1 MATNLLNIDLTL
13 DPALM
18 QELAAQPS
26 SITQRT
32 PAEMH
37 KLQAKRDANIKA
49 SNKVTREQRR
59 RDVTIKL
66 LKPNEDALRKMR
78 SLDMFNYFVVP
89 YEMAKSVRA
98 SIHRELSISNKK
110 FTTSKFKWGQHHYL
124 KVKRVP
130 EHGGE

>member
-1 MATNLLNIDLTL
+1 MATDLLTL

-18 QELAAQPS
+18 QEFAAQPT
-26 SITQRT
+26 SIIKRT
-32 PAEMH
+32 PAELH
-37 KLQAKRDANIKA
+37 KLQVKRDANIKA

-78 SLDMFNYFVVP
+78 SMDVFNYFVVP
-89 YEMAKSVRA
+89 YDMAKGVRA
-98 SIHRELSISNKK
+98 SIHRESSISNKK

-130 EHGGE
+130 EHEGMWYV

>member
-1 MATNLLNIDLTL
+1 MATDLLTL

-18 QELAAQPS
+18 QEFATQPS
-26 SITQRT
+26 NITHRT
-32 PAEMH
+32 PADLH

-66 LKPNEDALRKMR
+66 LKPTEDALRKMR
-78 SLDMFNYFVVP
+78 SLDVFNYFVVP
-89 YEMAKSVRA
+89 YEMAKAVRA
-98 SIHRELSISNKK
+98 MIHRESYLNDKCY
-110 FTTSKFKWGQHHYL
+110 TTSKFKWGQHHYL

-130 EHGGE
+130 EQGDM

>member
-1 MATNLLNIDLTL
+1 MATDLLTL

-18 QELAAQPS
+18 QEFATQPS
-26 SITQRT
+26 NITQRT

-78 SLDMFNYFVVP
+78 SLDVFNYFVVP
-89 YEMAKSVRA
+89 YEMAKAVRA
-98 SIHRELSISNKK
+98 MIHRESYLNDKCY
-110 FTTSKFKWGQHHYL
+110 TTSKFKWGQHHYL

-130 EHGGE
+130 EQGDM

>member
-1 MATNLLNIDLTL
+1 MATDLLTL

-18 QELAAQPS
+18 QEFATQPS
-26 SITQRT
+26 NITQRT

-66 LKPNEDALRKMR
+66 LKPNEDALRKLR
-78 SLDMFNYFVVP
+78 TLDTHNYFVVP
-89 YEMAKSVRA
+89 YEMAKAVRA
-98 SIHRELSISNKK
+98 MIHRESYLNDKCY
-110 FTTSKFKWGQHHYL
+110 TTSKFKWGQHHYL

-130 EHGGE
+130 EQGDM

>member
-1 MATNLLNIDLTL
+1 MTPTDLTL

-18 QELAAQPS
+18 QTLASQPS
-26 SITQRT
+26 NAMTRTQ
-32 PAEMH
+32 AQVQE
-37 KLQAKRDANIKA
+37 LQTKRANNIKA

-78 SLDMFNYFVVP
+78 SLDVFNYFVVP
-89 YEMAKSVRA
+89 FDMAKAVRA
-98 SIHRELSISNKK
+98 MIFRELGHSNKRY
-110 FTTSKFKWGQHHYL
+110 TTSKFKWGQHHYL

-130 EHGGE
+130 EHGDA

>member
-1 MATNLLNIDLTL
+1 MATDPLNFDLTL

-18 QELAAQPS
+18 QELANHPS
-26 SITQRT
+26 SIAKRT
-32 PAEMH
+32 PAELH

-49 SNKVTREQRR
+49 SDKVTREQRR

-78 SLDMFNYFVVP
+78 SMDVFNYFVVP
-89 YEMAKSVRA
+89 YEMAKGVRA
-98 SIHRELSISNKK
+98 SIHRELSVSNKK
-110 FTTSKFKWGQHHYL
+110 FTTAKFKWGQHHYL

>member
-1 MATNLLNIDLTL
+1 MATDPLNFDLTL

-18 QELAAQPS
+18 QELANQPS
-26 SITQRT
+26 SIAKRT

-37 KLQAKRDANIKA
+37 KLQAKRNANIKA
-49 SNKVTREQRR
+49 SDKVTREQRR

-78 SLDMFNYFVVP
+78 SMDVFNYFVVP
-89 YEMAKSVRA
+89 YEMAKGVRA
-98 SIHRELSISNKK
+98 SIHRELSVSNKK
-110 FTTSKFKWGQHHYL
+110 FTTAKFKWGQHHYL

>member
-1 MATNLLNIDLTL
+1 MATDLLTL

-18 QELAAQPS
+18 QEFATQPS
-26 SITQRT
+26 SITHRT
-32 PAEMH
+32 PADLH

-78 SLDMFNYFVVP
+78 SLDVFNYFVVP
-89 YEMAKSVRA
+89 YEMAKAVRA
-98 SIHRELSISNKK
+98 MIHRESYLNDKCY
-110 FTTSKFKWGQHHYL
+110 TTVKFKWGQHHYL

-130 EHGGE
+130 EQGDM

>member
-1 MATNLLNIDLTL
+1 MATNLLNLDL

-18 QELAAQPS
+18 QTLAEQVKNETT
-26 SITQRT
+26 IRT

-78 SLDMFNYFVVP
+78 SMDVFNYFVVP

-98 SIHRELSISNKK
+98 SIHRELSVSNKK

-130 EHGGE
+130 EHEGE

>member
-1 MATNLLNIDLTL
+1 MATDLLTL

-18 QELAAQPS
+18 QEFATQPS
-26 SITQRT
+26 NITHRT

-78 SLDMFNYFVVP
+78 SLDVFNYFVVP
-89 YEMAKSVRA
+89 YEMAKAVRA
-98 SIHRELSISNKK
+98 MIHRESYLNDKCY
-110 FTTSKFKWGQHHYL
+110 TTSKFKWGQHHYL

-130 EHGGE
+130 EQGDM

>member
-1 MATNLLNIDLTL
+1 MATNPLNFDLTL

-18 QELAAQPS
+18 QELASQPS
-26 SITQRT
+26 SIAQRT

-66 LKPNEDALRKMR
+66 LKPTEDALRKMR
-78 SLDMFNYFVVP
+78 SLDVFNYFVVP
-89 YEMAKSVRA
+89 HDMAKSVRA
-98 SIHRELSISNKK
+98 SIHRELSISNKRY
-110 FTTSKFKWGQHHYL
+110 TTSKFKWGQHH
-124 KVKRVP
+124 
-130 EHGGE
+130 

>member
-1 MATNLLNIDLTL
+1 MATNLLTL

-18 QELAAQPS
+18 QELATQPS
-26 SITQRT
+26 SIAGRT
-32 PAEMH
+32 RAELH
-37 KLQAKRDANIKA
+37 QLQAKRDNNTKV

-78 SLDMFNYFVVP
+78 SLDVFNYFVVP
-89 YEMAKSVRA
+89 YEMAKGVRA
-98 SIHRELSISNKK
+98 SIHRESSVSSKK
-110 FTTSKFKWGQHHYL
+110 FTTAKFKWGQHHYL

-130 EHGGE
+130 EHGGM

>member
-1 MATNLLNIDLTL
+1 MATDLLTL

-18 QELAAQPS
+18 QEFATQPS
-26 SITQRT
+26 NITHRT

-66 LKPNEDALRKMR
+66 LKPTEDALRKMR
-78 SLDMFNYFVVP
+78 SLDVFNYFVVP
-89 YEMAKSVRA
+89 YEMAKAVRA
-98 SIHRELSISNKK
+98 MIHRESYLNDKCY
-110 FTTSKFKWGQHHYL
+110 TTVKFKWGQHHYL

-130 EHGGE
+130 EQGDM

>member
-1 MATNLLNIDLTL
+1 MATNLLNLDL

-18 QELAAQPS
+18 QTLAEQVKNETT
-26 SITQRT
+26 IRT

-98 SIHRELSISNKK
+98 SIHRELSVSNKK

-130 EHGGE
+130 EHEGK

>member
-1 MATNLLNIDLTL
+1 MATNPLNLDL

-18 QELAAQPS
+18 QTLAEQVKNETT
-26 SITQRT
+26 IRT

-78 SLDMFNYFVVP
+78 SIDVFNYFVVP

-98 SIHRELSISNKK
+98 SIHRELSVSNKK